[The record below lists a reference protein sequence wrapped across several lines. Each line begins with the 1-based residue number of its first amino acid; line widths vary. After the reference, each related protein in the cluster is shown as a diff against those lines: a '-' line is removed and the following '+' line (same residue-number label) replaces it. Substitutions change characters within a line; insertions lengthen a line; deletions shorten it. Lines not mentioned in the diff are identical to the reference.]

1 MIGSQAQNK
10 CTADACLLQIVTA
23 LILGTH
29 LFYLPMLFMFMLG
42 GLAQTSVN
50 YLTCWDVILCIVS
63 CHVYLALLHGRY
75 NNKQVEALCCCAA
88 QRAKARTATAAGAN
102 VNEP

>member
-1 MIGSQAQNK
+1 MY
-10 CTADACLLQIVTA
+10 CCACLLQFGTA
-23 LILGTH
+23 YVILGTR

-42 GLAQTSVN
+42 GLAQISVN
-50 YLTCWDVILCIVS
+50 CLTCWDVILCIVS
-63 CHVYLALLHGRY
+63 CHVYLPILHGRY
-75 NNKQVEALCCCAA
+75 DNKQVEALCCCAA